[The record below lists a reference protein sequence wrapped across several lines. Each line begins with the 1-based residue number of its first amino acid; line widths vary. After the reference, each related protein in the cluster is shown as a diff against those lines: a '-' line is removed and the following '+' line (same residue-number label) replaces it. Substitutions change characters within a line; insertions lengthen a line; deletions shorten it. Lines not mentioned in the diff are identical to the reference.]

1 MNKKKLLIFG
11 AGEAGRELL
20 NSIIKDVNNSCL
32 EFNWDVL
39 GFVES
44 NAELVGNKV
53 CGIDI
58 FSLQQILDLKSN
70 QEIYACCPLLNTEIR
85 RRVLNDEIIAFN
97 FKLANIIHPSVIIS
111 STAILSDGLILYPN
125 VVIGDN
131 ASIGQGVIINYNSII
146 GHDVVVNSNCFI
158 GPGVILTGRCSIG
171 ENVLLGAGTICI
183 PGIQI
188 GHNSKI
194 AAGIVATSNINANTT
209 MLLRQNIVK
218 I

>member
-1 MNKKKLLIFG
+1 MFTNNIFFKIYTTKYG
-11 AGEAGRELL
+11 IYIATCIKYML
-20 NSIIKDVNNSCL
+20 NQL
-32 EFNWDVL
+32 
-39 GFVES
+39 
-44 NAELVGNKV
+44 
-53 CGIDI
+53 
-58 FSLQQILDLKSN
+58 
-70 QEIYACCPLLNTEIR
+70 
-85 RRVLNDEIIAFN
+85 
-97 FKLANIIHPSVIIS
+97 
-111 STAILSDGLILYPN
+111 
-125 VVIGDN
+125 
-131 ASIGQGVIINYNSII
+131 NYNSII